1 MTMTTTPPV
10 QPALGVNQ
18 EAARQAEFLSV
29 RTLAASPQR
38 ERRPWAEAPSTGSS
52 ASHQAAEST
61 SESTAERAIG
71 ALIARDGVIADY
83 LGPKIAQCES
93 RGPIPQLGTAEW
105 EHLDDGDPRKVGAV
119 FVAAREWTVI
129 TSLRR
134 WTVLDAPRQAE
145 AERLTI
151 QRQASHAIADA
162 IDWGKQAARPSHAEL
177 VRRRSVIT

>member
-1 MTMTTTPPV
+1 MTT
-10 QPALGVNQ
+10 
-18 EAARQAEFLSV
+18 
-29 RTLAASPQR
+29 PQR
-38 ERRPWAEAPSTGSS
+38 ERHPAPEVPSS
-52 ASHQAAEST
+52 GFASHQAAEST

-71 ALIARDGVIADY
+71 ALIARDDSIADY
-83 LGPKIAQCES
+83 LGPKIAQCEA

-145 AERLTI
+145 VERLTV
-151 QRQASHAIADA
+151 QRKASHAVSAA
-162 IDWGKQAARPSHAEL
+162 LDWTAASKRANYAEL
-177 VRRRSVIT
+177 TRRRAVVD